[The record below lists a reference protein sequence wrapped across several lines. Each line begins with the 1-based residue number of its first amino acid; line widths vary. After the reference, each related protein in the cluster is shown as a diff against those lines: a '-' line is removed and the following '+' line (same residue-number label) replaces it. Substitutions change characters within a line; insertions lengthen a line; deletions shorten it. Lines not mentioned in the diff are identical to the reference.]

1 MPFDACFDATNR
13 PTKRFFPACWGRFV
27 GVMSQWRVPG
37 RNARDCFLRRFAR
50 SIDVVRAATFLALC
64 PVSAAAEP
72 LPCLPPDPPST
83 ALPAAVLTDYRAEIS
98 AEFESYFA
106 QVGPYIACLDAERS
120 RSLDEARL
128 ATQSYAAFLDTNPA
142 SEHFQ

>member
-1 MPFDACFDATNR
+1 MPYDACSGAANG
-13 PTKRFFPACWGRFV
+13 PTKRFFLACWGQV
-27 GVMSQWRVPG
+27 AGVMSQWRVPG
-37 RNARDCFLRRFAR
+37 RNARDCFLKRFAR
-50 SIDVVRAATFLALC
+50 SIDVVRAATLLILC
-64 PVSAAAEP
+64 PLSAAADP

-128 ATQSYAAFLDTNPA
+128 ATKSYAAFLDITPA
-142 SEHFQ
+142 PEHFQ

>member
-1 MPFDACFDATNR
+1 MPYDENRDAKSEPEKRVFPVCWR
-13 PTKRFFPACWGRFV
+13 PFS

-50 SIDVVRAATFLALC
+50 SIDVVRGATLLILC
-64 PVSAAAEP
+64 PLSAAADP

-83 ALPAAVLTDYRAEIS
+83 ALPAAVLNDYRAEIS

-120 RSLDEARL
+120 RSLGEARL
-128 ATQSYAAFLDTNPA
+128 ATKSYAAFLDTTPA
-142 SEHFQ
+142 PEDSQ

>member
-1 MPFDACFDATNR
+1 MLLDDWFDAANG
-13 PTKRFFPACWGRFV
+13 PTKRFFPASWGQV
-27 GVMSQWRVPG
+27 ADVMSQWRG
-37 RNARDCFLRRFAR
+37 TGLNARDCSLRCFAR
-50 SIDVVRAATFLALC
+50 SLRAGRAATFLALC
-64 PVSAAAEP
+64 TLSAAADP

-128 ATQSYAAFLDTNPA
+128 ATKNYAAFLDTTPA
-142 SEHFQ
+142 PEHFQ

>member
-1 MPFDACFDATNR
+1 M
-13 PTKRFFPACWGRFV
+13 
-27 GVMSQWRVPG
+27 
-37 RNARDCFLRRFAR
+37 
-50 SIDVVRAATFLALC
+50 
-64 PVSAAAEP
+64 
-72 LPCLPPDPPST
+72 
-83 ALPAAVLTDYRAEIS
+83 TDYRAEIS

>member
-1 MPFDACFDATNR
+1 MPCDACFDAAKA
-13 PTKRFFPACWGRFV
+13 PTKRFFPACWGQFV

-50 SIDVVRAATFLALC
+50 STDVVRVATLLILC
-64 PVSAAAEP
+64 PLSAAADP

-128 ATQSYAAFLDTNPA
+128 ATKSYAAFLDTIPVP
-142 SEHFQ
+142 EHFQ

>member
-1 MPFDACFDATNR
+1 MPYGEHPDAKSEPEKRVFPVCWR
-13 PTKRFFPACWGRFV
+13 PFS
-27 GVMSQWRVPG
+27 GVMSQWRIPG
-37 RNARDCFLRRFAR
+37 LNARDRSLRRCEHPIRATHAAAIFVLCPL
-50 SIDVVRAATFLALC
+50 SAATD
-64 PVSAAAEP
+64 S
-72 LPCLPPDPPST
+72 LPCLPPDLPST

-128 ATQSYAAFLDTNPA
+128 ATKSYAAFLDTTPA
-142 SEHFQ
+142 LEDSQ

>member
-1 MPFDACFDATNR
+1 MPYDAYLGATIG
-13 PTKRFFPACWGRFV
+13 PTKHFV
-27 GVMSQWRVPG
+27 PVCCGPFAGVMSQWRIAGLNV
-37 RNARDCFLRRFAR
+37 RDRSVRRFAHPIR
-50 SIDVVRAATFLALC
+50 ATRAAAIFLLC
-64 PVSAAAEP
+64 PLSAAADP
-72 LPCLPPDPPST
+72 LPCLPPDLPST

-128 ATQSYAAFLDTNPA
+128 AAKSYAAFLDIPPA
-142 SEHFQ
+142 PEQIQ